1 MADSQDAFVRGLS
14 RRKFLSMAA
23 AAGAGVVGGG
33 AVLAGCGGGSS
44 GGPGGGTGGG
54 GGGGG
59 GAVTWASWAN
69 PGEAARFKEYS
80 TDYQKRTGTKTTYQ
94 TVVGDYTAK
103 LLTQLQGGS
112 AADAFYV
119 GDTGMAKL
127 QESNNLVDL
136 TEFLGT
142 EDGKKASE
150 TFPGLVDWTKSK
162 DGGIYGV
169 CVDCNPMVFWFN
181 KGLLAEA
188 GVTTDPAAA
197 FEGGT
202 WTRDALDDLLTKV
215 KATGKRGY
223 VHMASYGDLFGLVT
237 ALGGT
242 MIEDDKAVFDEDPK
256 AQEIIGWLFDSIANG
271 NISYGG
277 SLPKGQS
284 SDALFLAGQLA
295 TTHQGR
301 WILPNLKKIKN
312 IQYDIAPYP
321 SEDGKTIGPIVVFTA
336 AMGVNAKAKDQE
348 AALKFLAD
356 FVSVE
361 GQKFRL
367 SGGGNAVPS
376 VAGLDEVVTEGD
388 LPAHGKWFTEIAK
401 AGYAIPTL
409 LARNATLAVNW
420 ETDADKLMKSGI
432 DAKTFSQTMAKKLND
447 GAA

>member
-1 MADSQDAFVRGLS
+1 MADNNEAFVRGLS
-14 RRKFLSMAA
+14 RRKFLTSAA
-23 AAGAGVVGGG
+23 LAGAGVVGGG
-33 AVLAGCGGGSS
+33 SVLSACGGGSR
-44 GGPGGGTGGG
+44 GGPGGNT

-80 TDYQKRTGTKTTYQ
+80 ADYQKRSGTKITYQ
-94 TVVGDYTAK
+94 TIVGDYPTK
-103 LLTQLQGGS
+103 LLTQLAGGS
-112 AADAFYV
+112 AADAFYI
-119 GDTGMAKL
+119 GDTSMAKL
-127 QESNNLVDL
+127 QDSNNLVDL
-136 TEFLGT
+136 TEFLAS
-142 EDGKKASE
+142 EDGKKAAG
-150 TFPGLVDWTKSK
+150 TFPGLVEWTKGK
-162 DGGIYGV
+162 DGGVFGV
-169 CVDCNPMVFWFN
+169 DVDCNPMVFWFN

-223 VHMASYGDLFGLVT
+223 VHSSQYGDLFGLVT

-242 MIEDDKAVFDEDPK
+242 MIKDDKAVFDEDPK
-256 AQEIIGWLFDSIANG
+256 AQEILAWLWEGMADG
-271 NISYGG
+271 KISYGG
-277 SLPKGQS
+277 SLPKGQN

-301 WILPNLKKIKN
+301 WILPNLKKLKN
-312 IQYDIAPYP
+312 LQYDIAPYP

-336 AMGVNAKAKDQE
+336 AMGVNPKAKDQG

-356 FVSVE
+356 FVSAE

-376 VAGLDEVVTEGD
+376 IPGLEEIVTEGD

-401 AGYAIPTL
+401 VGYATPTL
-409 LARNATLAVNW
+409 FTRNAKLAVNW
-420 ETDADKLMKSGI
+420 EADTDKLIKSGMGY
-432 DAKTFSQTMAKKLND
+432 KEFSQVMAKRLND
-447 GAA
+447 GAT

>member
-1 MADSQDAFVRGLS
+1 
-14 RRKFLSMAA
+14 
-23 AAGAGVVGGG
+23 
-33 AVLAGCGGGSS
+33 
-44 GGPGGGTGGG
+44 
-54 GGGGG
+54 
-59 GAVTWASWAN
+59 
-69 PGEAARFKEYS
+69 
-80 TDYQKRTGTKTTYQ
+80 
-94 TVVGDYTAK
+94 
-103 LLTQLQGGS
+103 
-112 AADAFYV
+112 
-119 GDTGMAKL
+119 MAKL

-142 EDGKKASE
+142 PDGKKASE

-197 FEGGT
+197 FEAGT

-242 MIEDDKAVFDEDPK
+242 MIEDNKAVFDEDPK

-284 SDALFLAGQLA
+284 SDALFLASQLA

-336 AMGVNAKAKDQE
+336 AMGVNAKAKDPE
-348 AALKFLAD
+348 AAKKFLAD

-376 VAGLDEVVTEGD
+376 VAGSGRGRHRGQPAGARQVVHRHRQGRLRHPDAARPQRDPRRQLGDRRRQADEDPG
-388 LPAHGKWFTEIAK
+388 
-401 AGYAIPTL
+401 
-409 LARNATLAVNW
+409 
-420 ETDADKLMKSGI
+420 M

>member
-1 MADSQDAFVRGLS
+1 MTDGNDAFVRGLS
-14 RRKFLSMAA
+14 RRKFLTTAA
-23 AAGAGVVGGG
+23 LAGVGVVGGG
-33 AVLAGCGGGSS
+33 AVLSACGGGSS
-44 GGPGGGTGGG
+44 GGPGGGTGG

-80 TDYQKRTGTKTTYQ
+80 TDYQKRTGVKTTYQ

-142 EDGKKASE
+142 ADGKKASG
-150 TFPGLVDWTKSK
+150 TYPGLTDWTKSK

-223 VHMASYGDLFGLVT
+223 VHMASWGDLFGLVT

-242 MIEDDKAVFDEDPK
+242 MIEDNKAVFDEDPK

-284 SDALFLAGQLA
+284 SDALFLASQLA

-336 AMGVNAKAKDQE
+336 AMGVNAKAKDPE
-348 AALKFLAD
+348 TAKKFLAD

-376 VAGLDEVVTEGD
+376 VAGLDEVVTEGN
-388 LPAHGKWFTEIAK
+388 LPPHGKWFTDIGK

>member
-1 MADSQDAFVRGLS
+1 M
-14 RRKFLSMAA
+14 
-23 AAGAGVVGGG
+23 GA
-33 AVLAGCGGGSS
+33 LAGMGVAGFSACGGGSS
-44 GGPGGGTGGG
+44 GGPGRRQAEAVAAVA
-54 GGGGG
+54 GG
-59 GAVTWASWAN
+59 GAVTWSNWAN
-69 PGEAARFKEYS
+69 PGEATRFKEYS
-80 TDYQKRTGTKTTYQ
+80 ADYQKRTGTKVTYQ
-94 TVVGDYTAK
+94 MIVGDYTPK
-103 LLTQLQGGS
+103 LLTQLSGGS

-142 EDGKKASE
+142 PDGKKASE
-150 TFPGLVDWTKSK
+150 TFPGLVDWTKSN

-181 KGLLAEA
+181 KTLLQEA

-202 WTRDALDDLLTKV
+202 WTRDALDDLLAKV

-242 MIEDDKAVFDEDPK
+242 MIEDNKAVFDEDPK
-256 AQEIIGWLFDSIANG
+256 AQEIIAWLFDSIANG
-271 NISYGG
+271 NIAYGG

-301 WILPNLKKIKN
+301 WILPNLKKLKN
-312 IQYDIAPYP
+312 LQYDIAPYP

-356 FVSVE
+356 FVSVD
-361 GQKFRL
+361 GQRFRL
-367 SGGGNAVPS
+367 QGGGNAVPS
-376 VAGLDEVVTEGD
+376 VAGLDEVVTEGN
-388 LPAHGKWFTEIAK
+388 LPAHGKWFIEIAK

-409 LARNATLAVNW
+409 LSRNADLATNW

>member
-1 MADSQDAFVRGLS
+1 MS
-14 RRKFLSMAA
+14 
-23 AAGAGVVGGG
+23 
-33 AVLAGCGGGSS
+33 
-44 GGPGGGTGGG
+44 
-54 GGGGG
+54 
-59 GAVTWASWAN
+59 
-69 PGEAARFKEYS
+69 
-80 TDYQKRTGTKTTYQ
+80 
-94 TVVGDYTAK
+94 K
-103 LLTQLQGGS
+103 LI
-112 AADAFYV
+112 
-119 GDTGMAKL
+119 
-127 QESNNLVDL
+127 ESNNLVDL

-142 EDGKKASE
+142 PDGKKASE

-181 KGLLAEA
+181 KALLAEA

-197 FEGGT
+197 FEAGT
-202 WTRDALDDLLTKV
+202 WTRDALDDLLVKV
-215 KATGKRGY
+215 KGTGKRGY
-223 VHMASYGDLFGLVT
+223 VHMSSYGDLFGLVT

-242 MIEDDKAVFDEDPK
+242 MIEDNKAVFDEDPK

-277 SLPKGQS
+277 NLPKGQS

-312 IQYDIAPYP
+312 IEYDIAPYP
-321 SEDGKTIGPIVVFTA
+321 SEDGKTIGPIVVFVA
-336 AMGVNAKAKDQE
+336 AMGVNAKAKDQA

-376 VAGLDEVVTEGD
+376 VAGLNEVVTEGN
-388 LPAHGKWFTEIAK
+388 LPAHGQWFIDIAK
-401 AGYAIPTL
+401 NGYSIPTL
-409 LARNATLAVNW
+409 LARNAALAIELGNRCRQ
-420 ETDADKLMKSGI
+420 ADEDPRHGREDVQPDYGEEAQRRGYVTWPPLSRTRFRAFRCPSRTSRRSTRGTGRTPST
-432 DAKTFSQTMAKKLND
+432 ATGSSLRS
-447 GAA
+447 

>member
-1 MADSQDAFVRGLS
+1 M
-14 RRKFLSMAA
+14 
-23 AAGAGVVGGG
+23 
-33 AVLAGCGGGSS
+33 
-44 GGPGGGTGGG
+44 
-54 GGGGG
+54 
-59 GAVTWASWAN
+59 
-69 PGEAARFKEYS
+69 RFKEYS
-80 TDYQKRTGTKTTYQ
+80 TDYQKRTGTKVTYQ
-94 TVVGDYTAK
+94 TIVGDYTPK
-103 LLTQLQGGS
+103 LLTQLSGGS

-127 QESNNLVDL
+127 QESNNLVEL

-142 EDGKKASE
+142 PDGKKASE
-150 TFPGLVDWTKSK
+150 TFPGLVEWTKSA

-181 KGLLAEA
+181 KGLLQEA

-202 WTRDALDDLLTKV
+202 WTRDALDDLLVKV

-237 ALGGT
+237 AFGGT
-242 MIEDDKAVFDEDPK
+242 MIEDNKAVFDEDPK

-301 WILPNLKKIKN
+301 WILPNLKKLKN
-312 IQYDIAPYP
+312 LQYDIAPYP

-356 FVSVE
+356 FVSVD
-361 GQKFRL
+361 GQRFRL

-388 LPAHGKWFTEIAK
+388 LPAHGKWFIDIAK
-401 AGYAIPTL
+401 DGYAIPTL
-409 LARNATLAVNW
+409 LSRNATLAVELGDRCRQADEDPRHGREDVQPDHGEEAQRRGGVRWPPPSRRRVSGVEVPVEHKKALNRRHRQ
-420 ETDADKLMKSGI
+420 DALFGYGFLAPQLIGLIAVHARPADHGRGVRLRE
-432 DAKTFSQTMAKKLND
+432 L
-447 GAA
+447 